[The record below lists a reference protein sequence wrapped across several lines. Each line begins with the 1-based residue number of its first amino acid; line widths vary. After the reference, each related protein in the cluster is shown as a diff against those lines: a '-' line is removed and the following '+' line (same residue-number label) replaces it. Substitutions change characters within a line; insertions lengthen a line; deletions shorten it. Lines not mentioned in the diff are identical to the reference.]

1 MNYFSRRLKMKKTM
15 ILLAVVTAGI
25 WILVLAYELFSAAG
39 PATFGSWLGV
49 RSASADTITSLDQ
62 VEPRTPISILP
73 FTITESG
80 SYYLTGNLSLAATDQ
95 NGIEVDANNVA
106 IDLMGYSL
114 IGAGG
119 IEGISI
125 EGKSNVEIRNGTV
138 AYWEDNGIYEKGGL
152 GHRIINVHLVWNSG
166 SGIFLSGVTHTV
178 TDCIATQNG
187 GYGIAVADASILDR
201 NSAFDNYI
209 GIYVGSGCTVTNN
222 SSQANW
228 AAGMEVQSGCTVTG
242 NTLDNNQWPDFLP
255 PPTDTDSST
264 GMIVDGDGNAIRG
277 NTLSGNPDTN
287 ILIKGTHN
295 AVENNL
301 VTGSQNGIYFDAT
314 GNFYANN
321 RASQNTTNYRKA
333 PASNSPG
340 DGGGNAAF

>member
-1 MNYFSRRLKMKKTM
+1 MKKTM
-15 ILLAVVTAGI
+15 ILIAVVTTGI
-25 WILVLAYELFSAAG
+25 LILVMAYR
-39 PATFGSWLGV
+39 LGV
-49 RSASADTITSLDQ
+49 PSASADTITTIDQ
-62 VEPRTPISILP
+62 VPISSLP
-73 FTITESG
+73 FTITQSG
-80 SYYLTGNLSLAATDQ
+80 SYYLTGNLSLAAPDQ
-95 NGIEVDANNVA
+95 NGIEVDANDVT

-138 AYWEDNGIYEKGGL
+138 AYWEDNGIYEKGGT
-152 GHRIINVHLVWNSG
+152 GHRIINVRLVWNSG
-166 SGIFLSGVTHTV
+166 SGIFLSGVAHTV
-178 TDCIATQNG
+178 TNCTAMQNT
-187 GYGIAVADASILDR
+187 GYGIAVADASILDH
-201 NSAFDNYI
+201 NLAFGNYI
-209 GIYVGSGCTVTNN
+209 GIYSGSGCTITNN

-228 AAGMEVQSGCTVTG
+228 AAGMEIQSGCTVTG

-255 PPTDTDSST
+255 PPDTDSST
-264 GMIVDGDGNAIRG
+264 GLIVDGDGNAIRG

-287 ILIKGTHN
+287 IIIKGTHN

-301 VTGSQNGIYFDAT
+301 VTGSQNGIYFNAT